1 MPVLIALLRAV
12 NVGSHNKVKMDAL
25 RTLCTS
31 LKFKD
36 VQTYVQSGNVV
47 FRTKEEDLI
56 RVSARMEKAIE
67 GSFGCRP
74 NVIVRTP
81 SEFRDVIVR
90 NPFAARD
97 GMEPSKL
104 LVMFLATDP
113 AAEARQKILQMKT
126 DPEELQLYSRELFIY
141 FPEGMGRSKL
151 QIGVIEKALKT
162 PGTTRNWNTV
172 NNLLAMAEKLEAL

>member
-1 MPVLIALLRAV
+1 
-12 NVGSHNKVKMDAL
+12 
-25 RTLCTS
+25 
-31 LKFKD
+31 
-36 VQTYVQSGNVV
+36 
-47 FRTKEEDLI
+47 
-56 RVSARMEKAIE
+56 MEKAIE
-67 GSFGCRP
+67 GTFGCRP

-81 SEFRDVIVR
+81 SEFRAVVAR

-126 DPEELQLYSRELFIY
+126 DSEELHLRGRELYIY

-151 QIGVIEKALKT
+151 QVGVIEKAMKT
-162 PGTTRNWNTV
+162 PGTCRNWNTV
-172 NNLLAMAEKLEAL
+172 TKLLEMAEKLEAS

>member
-25 RTLCTS
+25 RELCTS

-36 VQTYVQSGNVV
+36 VQTYVQSGNIV
-47 FRTKEEDLI
+47 FATREEDLL

-67 GSFGCRP
+67 GAFGCRP

-81 SEFRDVIVR
+81 SEFRDVVAR

-97 GMEPSKL
+97 GMESSKL
-104 LVMFLATDP
+104 LVMFLAADP
-113 AAEARQKILQMKT
+113 VAEARQKILQMKP
-126 DPEELQLYSRELFIY
+126 DPEEIQLCGRELFIY

-151 QIGVIEKALKT
+151 QIGVIERALKT

-172 NNLLAMAEKLEAL
+172 NNLLKMAEKLETS